1 MAEFQERAQLFQ
13 LLNNKDLEEDLH
25 WDVYLWMIKRHWALV
40 FHPRLDEASEA
51 GSKPDVHHE
60 LRVDS
65 DYLRRGD
72 GQGCVVHIPVN
83 QAYVVIELLVAEWPC
98 EEFFPYLSIFPGFD
112 ESKENVANFGTAG
125 PCKLEYITEQ
135 AMEVMRSYRMY
146 GLVGCNCQH
155 FAVDVLKRLPGI
167 KDAPSPDDQRL
178 AEVIEKSAQAIS
190 ITNGVLKGLFCA
202 KTASTLGS
210 SLATGGVAGGAAGTM
225 ALGVGVAVLTGHI
238 LCGCAVGAAASTGH
252 EKRPAH
258 RVAPEGQKRLPHVA
272 SAEEARR
279 GTANGGPR
287 LADKPPNHYVACA
300 SSKGGTGR
308 AELETP
314 PQTATATSQVI
325 RPCIW
330 RGRPDQPSK
339 FHKGTGKGRGRGPPP
354 KPKSKQGRD
363 PDEER
368 LTVQDME
375 MPVQR
380 ILRTLAKAVK
390 DLDFAVNAASDELAN
405 LVVCDGPARCASYDS
420 GQPSPPIL
428 FALRLVGRRSV
439 AGDGRT
445 RRDALP
451 TIQKKGVRRGYEW
464 VSNRHRRAEQA
475 ADGAEPKG
483 HVEECSECKECLP
496 SPGDVVGPL
505 QPDKSSKASSNDVA
519 ESIRVEGPLG
529 MI

>member
-1 MAEFQERAQLFQ
+1 VTLPGKLEMDIFWPSSVGGDGVNHRHQDRFDLTAASTVQVLQAASYGNLRANAMAEFQERAQLLQ
-13 LLNNKDLEEDLH
+13 LLNKKDLEQDLH

-40 FHPRLDEASEA
+40 FHPRLDKASDA
-51 GSKPDVHHE
+51 GPKSDLHHE

-72 GQGCVVHIPVN
+72 GQGCVVQIPVN

-135 AMEVMRSYRMY
+135 AMEVMSSYRMY

-190 ITNGVLKGLFCA
+190 ITNGVLKGLVCA

-238 LCGCAVGAAASTGH
+238 LCGCAVGAAASTG
-252 EKRPAH
+252 
-258 RVAPEGQKRLPHVA
+258 
-272 SAEEARR
+272 
-279 GTANGGPR
+279 
-287 LADKPPNHYVACA
+287 
-300 SSKGGTGR
+300 
-308 AELETP
+308 
-314 PQTATATSQVI
+314 
-325 RPCIW
+325 
-330 RGRPDQPSK
+330 
-339 FHKGTGKGRGRGPPP
+339 
-354 KPKSKQGRD
+354 
-363 PDEER
+363 
-368 LTVQDME
+368 
-375 MPVQR
+375 
-380 ILRTLAKAVK
+380 
-390 DLDFAVNAASDELAN
+390 
-405 LVVCDGPARCASYDS
+405 
-420 GQPSPPIL
+420 
-428 FALRLVGRRSV
+428 
-439 AGDGRT
+439 
-445 RRDALP
+445 
-451 TIQKKGVRRGYEW
+451 VRRGYEW
-464 VSNRHRRAEQA
+464 VSSRHRRAEQQA

-483 HVEECSECKECLP
+483 HVQECSECRECIP
-496 SPGDVVGPL
+496 SSQGEVVGPL
-505 QPDKSSKASSNDVA
+505 QPDESRKPSSNDVA

>member
-1 MAEFQERAQLFQ
+1 MDVLWPSSGGGDGVNHRLGSPGREELVEAVTVVLLLDMVCYGNLRANAMAEFQERAQLFQ
-13 LLNNKDLEEDLH
+13 LLNKKDLEEDLH

-72 GQGCVVHIPVN
+72 GQGCVVQIPVN

-238 LCGCAVGAAASTGH
+238 LCGCAVGAAASTG
-252 EKRPAH
+252 
-258 RVAPEGQKRLPHVA
+258 
-272 SAEEARR
+272 
-279 GTANGGPR
+279 
-287 LADKPPNHYVACA
+287 
-300 SSKGGTGR
+300 
-308 AELETP
+308 
-314 PQTATATSQVI
+314 
-325 RPCIW
+325 
-330 RGRPDQPSK
+330 
-339 FHKGTGKGRGRGPPP
+339 
-354 KPKSKQGRD
+354 
-363 PDEER
+363 
-368 LTVQDME
+368 
-375 MPVQR
+375 
-380 ILRTLAKAVK
+380 
-390 DLDFAVNAASDELAN
+390 
-405 LVVCDGPARCASYDS
+405 
-420 GQPSPPIL
+420 
-428 FALRLVGRRSV
+428 
-439 AGDGRT
+439 
-445 RRDALP
+445 
-451 TIQKKGVRRGYEW
+451 VRRGYEW

-475 ADGAEPKG
+475 ADGAELKG
-483 HVEECSECKECLP
+483 HIQECSECKECLP

-505 QPDKSSKASSNDVA
+505 QPDNSSKPSSKDVA